1 MLDLTLNILEL
12 WVLWCAEWVPMS
24 DMAVTET
31 DGRKATDSIFC
42 MNKLTEYECFSIV
55 SIGPSQILILP
66 RTPSQA
72 PWVTLC
78 HLLSDLKDETT
89 VI

>member
-12 WVLWCAEWVPMS
+12 WVLWLADWVPVS

-42 MNKLTEYECFSIV
+42 
-55 SIGPSQILILP
+55 
-66 RTPSQA
+66 
-72 PWVTLC
+72 
-78 HLLSDLKDETT
+78 
-89 VI
+89 